1 MSARGSPLDRRL
13 TDKRSGD
20 DANCR
25 MDKIQASMALECEG
39 RRVATLSPPEQALR
53 ELADR
58 GIRFAVLRRPPRWD
72 EAGDIDILVYDAD
85 HAGETLLELGYV
97 RYSASASSR
106 KYLRYDYA
114 CEQWTHLDV
123 QPTLLFGTLEA
134 PRAFVESLLE
144 DSRTSMHG
152 IPCLDPVDEAILL
165 VFHMALDKHR
175 LKSKYS
181 AALAEIGS
189 EPLASRRERYSF
201 LPLRID
207 EYLRWVKAL
216 QEGTVSERAAVRAI
230 RRSFGMRH
238 FRQPLLSLVAGG
250 FRRLRRL
257 LKGPQPVIFVGP
269 DGSGKSTLTEPL
281 GRLRWPAIRRQ
292 YMGPARE
299 SEMRAIFRLAMRFFD
314 TLRQRFNKTGP
325 IGFVARV
332 CWQLTCYCDY
342 LERVLRH
349 MLFWSRNGV
358 VIFDRYACDMYFRK
372 PTRWNE
378 LLFIR
383 MFPRPRFAFL
393 CVGDP
398 EAIHR
403 RKPELTPEQIGTT
416 IELYREQFA
425 RWGIP
430 VAEIN
435 STEAAFAEVFAGV
448 LKCLSREDWFRG
460 DY

>member
-1 MSARGSPLDRRL
+1 MR
-13 TDKRSGD
+13 T
-20 DANCR
+20 C
-25 MDKIQASMALECEG
+25 MASECKE

-53 ELADR
+53 ELA
-58 GIRFAVLRRPPRWD
+58 GKGLRFAVLRRPPRWE
-72 EAGDIDILVYDAD
+72 EAGDIDILVHDAD
-85 HAGETLLELGYV
+85 HAEKTLLSLGYT
-97 RYSASASSR
+97 RYSVHTSGR

-114 CEQWTHLDV
+114 CEQWIHLDV
-123 QPTLLFGTLEA
+123 QHTLLFGPLEA

-144 DSRTSMHG
+144 HSRLSIG
-152 IPCLDPVDEAILL
+152 RIPCLDPVDEAILL
-165 VFHMALDKHR
+165 VFHMTLEKHR

-181 AALAEIGS
+181 AALSEIGS
-189 EPLASRRERYSF
+189 VPIASYRERYSF
-201 LPLRID
+201 LPLPLD
-207 EYLRWVKAL
+207 EYLRWAKAF
-216 QEGTVSERAAVRAI
+216 QEGTASERAAVWAI
-230 RRSFGMRH
+230 RRSFGMGHSRW
-238 FRQPLLSLVAGG
+238 PLLSLVAGG
-250 FRRLRRL
+250 SRRLRRL
-257 LKGPQPVIFVGP
+257 LRGPRPIVFVGP

-299 SEMRAIFRLAMRFFD
+299 SEMRAVFRVAMRFFD
-314 TLRQRFNKTGP
+314 ALRQRFSKTGP
-325 IGFVARV
+325 IGFMARV

-342 LERVLRH
+342 MERVLRH

-403 RKPELTPEQIGTT
+403 RKPELTPEQVRTT
-416 IELYREQFA
+416 IELYRGQLA
-425 RWGIP
+425 RYAIP
-430 VAEIN
+430 YWEVN
-435 STEAAFAEVFAGV
+435 TTEAPAEEA
-448 LKCLSREDWFRG
+448 LSRVLQHLVDNNWFRNG
-460 DY
+460 T